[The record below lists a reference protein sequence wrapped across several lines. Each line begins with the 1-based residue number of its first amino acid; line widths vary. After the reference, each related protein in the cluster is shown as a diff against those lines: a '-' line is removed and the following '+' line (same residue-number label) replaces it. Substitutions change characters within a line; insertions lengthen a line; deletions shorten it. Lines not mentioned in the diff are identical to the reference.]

1 MGRGSARVYAIF
13 MPLKWK
19 GVYYTWEDCQK
30 ALSDCKNGHSFASF
44 KTVQEA
50 QEALRCGSLRAYKE
64 KAASRKI
71 WLEPT
76 STGEKVV
83 LPCLV
88 VDAACSGAP
97 GPTEYRGVVLPDGHE
112 AFRHGPY
119 KNGTNNIG
127 EYLAIVTGLRWLES
141 NSLAFPLYSD
151 SACAIGWVKT
161 HGTCNSHCEAIGPE
175 LKQLIERAESWMRGP
190 TKDKMLQR
198 VRKWKTDELG
208 EIPADFGR
216 K

>member
-1 MGRGSARVYAIF
+1 MAKVYAIF
-13 MPLKWK
+13 APLKCK
-19 GVYYTWEDCQK
+19 GLYYTWEECKKVLDQ
-30 ALSDCKNGHSFASF
+30 CKNGHSFASF
-44 KTVQEA
+44 KKVEEA
-50 QEALRCGSLRAYKE
+50 QEALRCGSLKLYRE
-64 KAASRKI
+64 RAASRKM

-97 GPTEYRGVVLPDGHE
+97 GPTEYRGVVLPEGYE
-112 AFRHGPY
+112 AFRQGPY

-127 EYLAIVTGLRWLES
+127 EFLAIVTGLRWLES
-141 NSLAFPLYSD
+141 NTLGFPLYSD
-151 SACAIGWVKT
+151 SSCAIGWVKT
-161 HGTCNSHCEAIGPE
+161 HGTCNSHCSDIGPE
-175 LKQLIERAESWMRGP
+175 LRNLISRAESWMRGP
-190 TKDKMLQR
+190 TRYGMVPR
-198 VRKWKTDELG
+198 VRKWRTDEWG